1 MKTQPTLFDLKP
13 VTIVIPP
20 LSKRLGMQKRSSV
33 TVAPESDENYTPEQ
47 YWRPALDMF
56 DRSSFEL
63 DAATY
68 EGAELPADR
77 IFTLQDNA
85 LLQDWNAIGPVW
97 LNHPYSLNNE
107 FTDKVV
113 EEWLKGSFR
122 ELFMMPK
129 SDNRTNWYL
138 KLVQYSTAICLVRG
152 GVAFKNPKHIETG
165 KKPTGGYF
173 PSSIVYIG
181 HDLPLI
187 HKHYSPIGEV
197 VVKYRP

>member
-1 MKTQPTLFDLKP
+1 MNQANLFEVEE
-13 VTIVIPP
+13 VTIAKAP
-20 LSKRLGMQKRSSV
+20 LSKRLGMQKRSSASE
-33 TVAPESDENYTPEQ
+33 APESDENYTPRQ
-47 YWRPALDMF
+47 YWQPALNMF

-68 EGAELPADR
+68 EGAEVPADR

-107 FTDKVV
+107 FTDKLI
-113 EEWLKGSFR
+113 EEWQKRSFS

-129 SDNRTNWYL
+129 SDNRTNWYQ
-138 KLVQYSTAICLVRG
+138 KLVQHSTAICLVRG

-173 PSSIVYIG
+173 PSSIVYFG
-181 HDLPLI
+181 HNLPLF
-187 HKHYSPIGEV
+187 HKHYSPLGEIV
-197 VVKYRP
+197 VRYKP